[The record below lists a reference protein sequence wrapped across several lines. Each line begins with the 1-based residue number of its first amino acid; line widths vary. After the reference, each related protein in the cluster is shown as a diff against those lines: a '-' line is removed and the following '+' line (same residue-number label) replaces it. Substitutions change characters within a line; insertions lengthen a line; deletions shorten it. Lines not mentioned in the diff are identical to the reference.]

1 MQYRLQAR
9 YRRAVTKQYLRL
21 PLSWH
26 QRHPTGQL
34 LSNANAD
41 VEAMWFPI
49 APLPMAVGVLVMLF
63 VAGVALVL
71 TDPVLSLV
79 GFTIFPAI
87 FVLNVVYQ
95 RRLSPLATRAQQLR
109 AEVSG
114 VAHESFDGALVVKTL
129 GREPEETDAVPGR
142 GRTSC
147 GTRRCGSAR
156 CAASSTRS
164 LEALPNL
171 GVLAVLL
178 VGAHPGRAGD
188 DQRRRAG
195 AGRLPVH
202 PAGLPGARHR
212 LGAGRAAPLG
222 RRLGPGVA
230 RARGDA
236 AGWRTA
242 PWTWRTSPAPASL
255 DVQGVDF
262 GYGDAPVLHDVTFSV
277 DAGRTVAVVG
287 PTGSGKSTLTTLLV
301 RLVDPASGEVV
312 LDGVDLRAV
321 ARGGVAGAAA
331 VVPQQTFLFDD
342 TVRGNV
348 TLGLDVPDSEVRR
361 ALVVAQ
367 ADRFVDALPDGL
379 DTRIGERG
387 MTLSGG
393 QRQRLAL
400 ARALV
405 RIAAAARHGRR
416 DVVGRRAGRGG
427 DPRRAAVDRHGAGA
441 APTVVV
447 VAYRKATISL
457 ADEVVY
463 VEHGRVLDRGT
474 HPELLARCPGYRRL
488 ITAYERE
495 DAERAALAADEEA
508 SEPVRLRPSGPAT
521 PAGRLGGLSGPA
533 RHQGAAPVDSRSAA
547 AGCPDMLPGH
557 ARADG
562 DGAASR
568 VCSSSWASPSSS
580 CSGRPRARHDRL
592 AQPDADRVAA
602 SPTPSTPEPQI
613 EAAVRNY
620 YAELTRAAQT
630 KDTTELATISHQ
642 AAARAT
648 SRPGDQQEPRRLEHN
663 SRRRMVR

>member
-1 MQYRLQAR
+1 MTGKDDTLRRGLALLGRAVRHEPRIFAIAVGGSAVYGIMTVGSAWVLGRVTDRVVEPAFRTGETTTGALVAAGLAILAVALLKAAGIVGRRLGAGVMQYRLQAR
-9 YRRAVTKQYLRL
+9 YRRAVTKQYLHL

-41 VEAMWFPI
+41 VEAVWFPI

-79 GFTIFPAI
+79 GFAIFPLI

-129 GREPEETDAVPGR
+129 GREPEETARFRAAADELRDAQIRVGYVR
-142 GRTSC
+142 GMFDPV
-147 GTRRCGSAR
+147 
-156 CAASSTRS
+156 

-178 VGAHPGRAGD
+178 VGASRIQSGSMDAGD
-188 DQRRRAG
+188 LVQVAYLFVLLAFPVRAIG
-195 AGRLPVH
+195 WVLGELPRSVVGWDRVSRVLE
-202 PAGLPGARHR
+202 ATGGLAYGSVGLAD
-212 LGAGRAAPLG
+212 
-222 RRLGPGVA
+222 V
-230 RARGDA
+230 D
-236 AGWRTA
+236 
-242 PWTWRTSPAPASL
+242 APASL

-262 GYGDAPVLHDVTFSV
+262 SYDDAPVLHGVTFSV
-277 DAGRTVAVVG
+277 DAGRTIAVVG

-301 RLVDPASGEVV
+301 RLVDPSSGEVV

-348 TLGLDVPDSEVRR
+348 TLGLDVPDSAVLH
-361 ALVVAQ
+361 ALRVAQ
-367 ADRFVDALPDGL
+367 ADRFVAALPDGL

-400 ARALV
+400 ARAIVRSPRLLV
-405 RIAAAARHGRR
+405 MHDATSSVDARVEAAILAGL
-416 DVVGRRAGRGG
+416 RANGG
-427 DPRRAAVDRHGAGA
+427 AED

-447 VAYRKATISL
+447 VAYRKATIAL

-463 VEHGRVLDRGT
+463 VEHGRVVDRGT
-474 HPELLARCPGYRRL
+474 HLELLARCSGYRSL

-495 DAERAALAADEEA
+495 DAERAALAADEET
-508 SEPVRLRPSGPAT
+508 SPVG
-521 PAGRLGGLSGPA
+521 
-533 RHQGAAPVDSRSAA
+533 
-547 AGCPDMLPGH
+547 
-557 ARADG
+557 
-562 DGAASR
+562 
-568 VCSSSWASPSSS
+568 
-580 CSGRPRARHDRL
+580 
-592 AQPDADRVAA
+592 
-602 SPTPSTPEPQI
+602 
-613 EAAVRNY
+613 
-620 YAELTRAAQT
+620 
-630 KDTTELATISHQ
+630 
-642 AAARAT
+642 
-648 SRPGDQQEPRRLEHN
+648 
-663 SRRRMVR
+663 